1 MYSGLPY
8 YWDGGEPHQHQR
20 SKVVKLSHI
29 LFLML
34 AICSVS
40 AFSQPANP
48 FLGKWKV
55 TWEGA
60 KQIYQATLIIDGT
73 GGTWRT
79 LTHSKFDS
87 CAGKE
92 VPIAV
97 QSSSADAMTIK
108 LKFSE
113 VLQGCN
119 DGTVKLTR
127 VDDKTI
133 TGKRGNLDLVLSRE

>member
-1 MYSGLPY
+1 M
-8 YWDGGEPHQHQR
+8 
-20 SKVVKLSHI
+20 KLKHI

-34 AICSVS
+34 AICSVA

-73 GGTWRT
+73 GGSWKT
-79 LTHSKFDS
+79 LAHNRHDP
-87 CAGKE
+87 CVGKE
-92 VPIAV
+92 VPIAI

-113 VLQGCN
+113 VLQGCT
-119 DGTVKLTR
+119 DSTVKLTR
-127 VDDKTI
+127 VDDKTF
-133 TGKRGNLDLVLSRE
+133 TGKRGKSDLVLSRE

>member
-1 MYSGLPY
+1 
-8 YWDGGEPHQHQR
+8 
-20 SKVVKLSHI
+20 
-29 LFLML
+29 ML
-34 AICSVS
+34 AISSFS

-60 KQIYQATLIIDGT
+60 KKILQATLIIDGS
-73 GGTWRT
+73 GGSWQT
-79 LTHSKFDS
+79 LDHSRVDP
-87 CAGKE
+87 CVGKE
-92 VPIAV
+92 VPIAI

-113 VLQGCN
+113 VLQGCS
-119 DGTVKLTR
+119 DATVKLKR

-133 TGKRGNLDLVLSRE
+133 AGTRGKADLVLSRE